1 MCVIRAAAIMGILLL
16 AACGEKVIN
25 PPAAGTVIHVPAF
38 EWHVMEPKDYIQV
51 YENAG
56 MVGPVRADLPKGRL
70 LGFAGYL
77 EDGTLVVVT
86 PPPRYVDDEVATTL
100 GHEVM
105 HLVLGEFHR

>member
-1 MCVIRAAAIMGILLL
+1 MRKVAASMGILLL

-25 PPAAGTVIHVPAF
+25 PPAAGTIIHVPAF
-38 EWHVMEPKDYIQV
+38 EWHVMEPKDYIRA

-56 MVGPVRADLPKGRL
+56 MVGPVRADLPEGRL

-86 PPPRYVDDEVATTL
+86 PPPRYGDDEVTTTL
-100 GHEVM
+100 GHEVL

>member
-1 MCVIRAAAIMGILLL
+1 MRKVAASMGILLL

-38 EWHVMEPKDYIQV
+38 EWHVMEPKDYIRA

-56 MVGPVRADLPKGRL
+56 MVGPVRADLPEGKL

-86 PPPRYVDDEVATTL
+86 PPPRYVDDEVTTTL
-100 GHEVM
+100 GHEVL